1 VAELSETLV
10 ECFAAVFPDVPREEL
25 VDAAVE
31 NTEEWDSIAS
41 VTLLAVLEEEFG
53 VQIDDLDLPEL
64 SSFDKVHDY
73 LAARVPS

>member
-1 VAELSETLV
+1 VAELTDTLV
-10 ECFAAVFPDVPREEL
+10 ECFAAVFPDVPRDRL
-25 VDAAVE
+25 SGAAVE

-64 SSFDKVHDY
+64 TSFEKVHDY

>member
-1 VAELSETLV
+1 MAELTGTLV
-10 ECFAAVFPDVPREEL
+10 ECFAAVFPDVPRDQL
-25 VDAAVE
+25 ANATVE

-53 VQIDDLDLPEL
+53 VEIDDLDLPEL
-64 SSFDKVHDY
+64 TSFEKVHDY

>member
-1 VAELSETLV
+1 VAELTDTLE
-10 ECFAAVFPDVPREEL
+10 ECFAAVFPDVPRDRL
-25 VDAAVE
+25 ANATVE